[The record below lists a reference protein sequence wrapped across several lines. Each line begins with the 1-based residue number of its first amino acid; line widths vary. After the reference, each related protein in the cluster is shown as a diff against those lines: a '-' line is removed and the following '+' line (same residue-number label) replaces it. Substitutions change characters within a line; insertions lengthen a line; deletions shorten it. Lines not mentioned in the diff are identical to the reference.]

1 MRGYWSFGARPAG
14 RARRRLR
21 RGGAWAK
28 RWALSAWWVLLAGC
42 STPVAGNLDEGRA
55 NRIVVALD
63 QQGVVADKER
73 DPEAEGRYRI
83 LVARDDASAAIAVL
97 SRENLPAA
105 ESPGVLDTLG
115 QGGLVPSRSSE
126 QARLIAGT
134 AGDLERSLREI
145 DGVLSARVHLAVA
158 PHDPLDLA
166 AAAQKPTAS
175 VLMRYRGATPPI
187 ATDEVKRLV
196 AGAVPDLGLDQV
208 AVVASSVPAPPAAS
222 ERELARFGPVTATR
236 SSMLP
241 LRLGVGIGVL
251 MNLALITLLLF
262 LSSRLRRV
270 RGEIE
275 ALRGQLQGDP
285 RGTSAAE

>member
-1 MRGYWSFGARPAG
+1 MQRSLHGSCARLAQRSVG
-14 RARRRLR
+14 RSARYDTTRKHIWLLVLT
-21 RGGAWAK
+21 AAS
-28 RWALSAWWVLLAGC
+28 LSGC
-42 STPVAGNLDEGRA
+42 SVPVAADLDERRA

-73 DPEAEGRYRI
+73 DPEVEGRYRI
-83 LVARDDASAAIAVL
+83 RVARDDASTAIVVL

-134 AGDLERSLREI
+134 AGDLERSLREV

-158 PHDPLDLA
+158 AHDPLDLA
-166 AAAQKPTAS
+166 SATQKPTAS
-175 VLMRYRGATPPI
+175 VLVRYHGATPPI
-187 ATDEVKRLV
+187 ATDQIKRLV
-196 AGAVPDLGLDQV
+196 AGAVPELEADQV
-208 AVVASSVPAPPAAS
+208 AVVASSVPTPPAAG

-241 LRLGVGIGVL
+241 LRVGVGLAV
-251 MNLALITLLLF
+251 MMSLALISLLLL
-262 LSSRLRRV
+262 LSSRLRRL
-270 RGEIE
+270 RGELE
-275 ALRGQLQGDP
+275 ALRHQVQGDASP
-285 RGTSAAE
+285 AE